1 MVLLIVSSQ
10 ILVWGAVAVAQNL
23 GVSDLVIGLTIIALG
38 TSLPELAAS
47 VIAARKGEH
56 GIALG
61 NIIGSNMFNLL
72 VVVGIAGMIAP
83 TSVPPE
89 VLSRDFPIMFAL
101 ILGLFVMAYGFRG
114 PGRINRVEGLFLVAI
129 YLARRGTADRERDR
143 PGSGDFSPHADRRCE
158 ADHGVAASAALA
170 GRARQVP
177 VQGPGRSSQPV
188 RGSRG

>member
-1 MVLLIVSSQ
+1 MLIVSSQ

-114 PGRINRVEGLFLVAI
+114 PGSINRVEGLFLVAV
-129 YLARRGTADRERDR
+129 YLVYNSYLGYTIFGT
-143 PGSGDFSPHADRRCE
+143 SN
-158 ADHGVAASAALA
+158 
-170 GRARQVP
+170 
-177 VQGPGRSSQPV
+177 
-188 RGSRG
+188 